1 MLPMER
7 AQRLEVLAERAAPL
21 ADLQLLRSGYVPSAE
36 HAEAL
41 RIIII
46 ELEDIIG
53 CIKENIRACRSHE
66 ALALAAGD
74 TALRAASDV
83 DSLEEDRTRAQ
94 RLLRLCKA
102 IMAPIRKMPMEIMV
116 EIFDQVL
123 DNVDFLPD
131 DLHCISTVNFTWRT
145 IVLST
150 PQLWSTVLLHFYSV
164 TDDIPEH
171 RRFAIARAQLRL
183 SADCPLRLRI
193 LVYNKHVEL
202 VRNSDVWKEI
212 CAQSHR
218 WKTAEIRTM
227 NSPTFWQNHPPL
239 SFPAL
244 ETLTL
249 QSPGPHALF
258 LMLADAP
265 RLRNLSIGQ
274 SDQEIAREVQR
285 LPNLALT
292 SLSLRAMLLTD
303 CLYIIR
309 QSAPTLQTMEI
320 LVTAVSVGEL
330 RRWKSLKYDEPVEL
344 PMLQTLRLTH
354 DSTHRFLCQ
363 SLTAPALH
371 DLAIDNLQLDTCDVP
386 SILQMV
392 HRSSAL
398 VTTFSVKPRIIA
410 ATSQRSCEYVADTM
424 VDLLRGLPAIVEL
437 KIDAECRRDYLTDSF
452 FRDLTPS
459 PYNPDFA
466 LPDLRSLSVVV
477 SILED
482 RYDDEDRSLED
493 VTQALYG
500 FRATDCVV
508 NGILYPALERREI
521 TRSPI
526 DIYFDEKSLNSSGVQ
541 RESDEN
547 EKHGDS
553 SDSEGDTETDC
564 TMDDSDEESSDDGY

>member
-21 ADLQLLRSGYVPSAE
+21 ADLQLLRSGHVPSAE

-46 ELEDIIG
+46 ELEGIVSY
-53 CIKENIRACRSHE
+53 IKEDIRACRSRE
-66 ALALAAGD
+66 APALAAGD
-74 TALRAASDV
+74 TALQAASDV
-83 DSLEEDRTRAQ
+83 DSPREDRTRAQ

-116 EIFDQVL
+116 EIFDKVL
-123 DNVDFLPD
+123 DNVDLLPD

-150 PQLWSTVLLHFYSV
+150 PQLWSTVLVHFYSV

-171 RRFAIARAQLRL
+171 RRFAIARAQLRR

-193 LVYNKHVEL
+193 LVYDKHVEL

-212 CAQSHR
+212 YSDNEQPHFLA
-218 WKTAEIRTM
+218 
-227 NSPTFWQNHPPL
+227 NHPPL
-239 SFPAL
+239 SFPTL

-330 RRWKSLKYDEPVEL
+330 RRRKSLKYDEPVEL

-354 DSTHRFLCQ
+354 DSTHRYLCQ
-363 SLTAPALH
+363 SLTVPALH

-437 KIDAECRRDYLTDSF
+437 KIDAECRRDYLTDIF

-459 PYNPDFA
+459 PYNPDSA
-466 LPDLRSLSVVV
+466 LPDLRSLSVVI
-477 SILED
+477 SILKD

-526 DIYFDEKSLNSSGVQ
+526 DIYFDEESLNSSGVH

-547 EKHGDS
+547 EKDGDS
-553 SDSEGDTETDC
+553 TDSEGGTETDY
-564 TMDDSDEESSDDGY
+564 TMDDSDEESLDDGY

>member
-1 MLPMER
+1 MER

-21 ADLQLLRSGYVPSAE
+21 ADLQLLRSGHLPSAG

-46 ELEDIIG
+46 ELEGIID
-53 CIKENIRACRSHE
+53 CLKENIRACRSRE
-66 ALALAAGD
+66 ALALAATD
-74 TALRAASDV
+74 TTLKAASDV
-83 DSLEEDRTRAQ
+83 DSLREDRTRAQ

-116 EIFDQVL
+116 EIFNQVL
-123 DNVDFLPD
+123 DNMDFLPD

-164 TDDIPEH
+164 TDCIPEH
-171 RRFAIARAQLRL
+171 RRFAIARAQLRR

-193 LVYNKHVEL
+193 LVYDKHVEL

-249 QSPGPHALF
+249 RSPGPHALF
-258 LMLADAP
+258 LMLADTP
-265 RLRNLSIGQ
+265 RLCNLSIGQ

-330 RRWKSLKYDEPVEL
+330 RRWKSLKYDEP
-344 PMLQTLRLTH
+344 
-354 DSTHRFLCQ
+354 

-493 VTQALYG
+493 VTQALYD

-526 DIYFDEKSLNSSGVQ
+526 DVYFDEKSLNSSGVQ

-553 SDSEGDTETDC
+553 SDSEGDTETDY
-564 TMDDSDEESSDDGY
+564 TVDDSDEESSDDGY

>member
-21 ADLQLLRSGYVPSAE
+21 ADLQLLRSGHLPSAG

-46 ELEDIIG
+46 ELEGIID
-53 CIKENIRACRSHE
+53 CLKENIRACRSRE
-66 ALALAAGD
+66 ALALAATD
-74 TALRAASDV
+74 TTLKAASDV
-83 DSLEEDRTRAQ
+83 DTLREDRTRAQ

-102 IMAPIRKMPMEIMV
+102 TMTPIRKMPMEIMV
-116 EIFDQVL
+116 EIFNQVL
-123 DNVDFLPD
+123 DNMDFLPD

-183 SADCPLRLRI
+183 SANCPLRLRI

-227 NSPTFWQNHPPL
+227 NSPTFWENHPRL

-249 QSPGPHALF
+249 RSPGPHALF

-265 RLRNLSIGQ
+265 RLRNLSIWQ
-274 SDQEIAREVQR
+274 PNQEIAREVQR

-292 SLSLRAMLLTD
+292 SLFLRAMLLTD

-309 QSAPTLQTMEI
+309 QSVPTLQTMEI
-320 LVTAVSVGEL
+320 LVTAVSVGEI
-330 RRWKSLKYDEPVEL
+330 RQWKSLKYDEPVEL
-344 PMLQTLRLTH
+344 PMLQTLRLTN

-363 SLTAPALH
+363 SLTVPALH
-371 DLAIDNLQLDTCDVP
+371 DLAIDDLQLDTCDVP

-398 VTTFSVKPRIIA
+398 VTTFSVKPSIIA
-410 ATSQRSCEYVADTM
+410 ATSQRSRRYVADTM
-424 VDLLRGLPAIVEL
+424 VDLLRGLPAILEL

-459 PYNPDFA
+459 PYNPDSA

-482 RYDDEDRSLED
+482 RHDDEDRSLED

-526 DIYFDEKSLNSSGVQ
+526 DVYFDEKNLNSSGVQ

-553 SDSEGDTETDC
+553 SDSEGDTETDY